1 MFLMN
6 IFNSIY
12 GLIINEVVLKA
23 IVLSIMCLIIT
34 TAHSYTYRYLL
45 NKAFIFTSL
54 MLAPLVLAVT
64 TVIATNLYL
73 SLGMIGALSIV
84 RYRTPVKSQYELA
97 LFFSFICLGIISGV
111 NFKLSIKIFLLL
123 TIIPFIYE
131 FLIKRIFNFKFFNL
145 SKTSFEKSNS
155 IVLDLVVHNTDTFE
169 FIKKYNFKD
178 NLMKIETNNETKESC
193 LTLVYEEIDD
203 ALNAKKDIEKSDV
216 IKNINLTNA

>member
-1 MFLMN
+1 MDYVVSL
-6 IFNSIY
+6 Y
-12 GLIINEVVLKA
+12 GLILNEVVIKA
-23 IVLSIMCLIIT
+23 VILSIMCLIIT

-111 NFKLSIKIFLLL
+111 NFKLSVSIFLLL
-123 TIIPFIYE
+123 TIIPFVYE
-131 FLIKRIFNFKFFNL
+131 FLIKKIFNFKFFNL
-145 SKTSFEKSNS
+145 SKTSFEKSNGIILD
-155 IVLDLVVHNTDTFE
+155 IVINETDSFE
-169 FIKKYNFKD
+169 FIKKYKIKN
-178 NLMKIETNNETKESC
+178 NLMKIETNNDTKESF
-193 LTLVYEEIDD
+193 LTLIYEEMDD
-203 ALNAKKDIEKSDV
+203 ALNTKKYVEKSEV
-216 IKNINLTNA
+216 VKNINLTYA

>member
-1 MFLMN
+1 MDIIISF
-6 IFNSIY
+6 Y
-12 GLIINEVVLKA
+12 GIIINVVVIKA
-23 IVLSIMCLIIT
+23 VALSIMCLIIT

-45 NKAFIFTSL
+45 NKAFIFTAL

-111 NFKLSIKIFLLL
+111 DFKLSISVFILL
-123 TIIPFIYE
+123 TIVPFIYE
-131 FLIKRIFNFKFFNL
+131 FLIKKIFNFKFFNL

-155 IVLDLVVHNTDTFE
+155 IILDIVIHNTDSFE
-169 FIKKYNFKD
+169 FIKKHNFKN
-178 NLMKIETNNETKESC
+178 NLMKIETNNETKESF
-193 LTLVYEEIDD
+193 LTLVYEDMDD
-203 ALNAKKDIEKSDV
+203 ALNTKKDIEKSDAV
-216 IKNINLTNA
+216 KNSNLTNA

>member
-1 MFLMN
+1 MDF
-6 IFNSIY
+6 IISFY
-12 GLIINEVVLKA
+12 GILINVVVIKA
-23 IVLSIMCLIIT
+23 VVLSIMCLIIT

-45 NKAFIFTSL
+45 NKAFIFTAL

-111 NFKLSIKIFLLL
+111 DFKLSISVFILL
-123 TIIPFIYE
+123 TIVPFIYE
-131 FLIKRIFNFKFFNL
+131 FLIKKIFNFKFFNL

-155 IVLDLVVHNTDTFE
+155 IILDIVIHNTDSFE
-169 FIKKYNFKD
+169 FIKKHNFKN
-178 NLMKIETNNETKESC
+178 NLMKIETNNETKESF
-193 LTLVYEEIDD
+193 LTLVYEDMDD
-203 ALNAKKDIEKSDV
+203 ALNTKKDIEKSDAV
-216 IKNINLTNA
+216 KNSNLTNA

>member
-1 MFLMN
+1 MDNVVSL
-6 IFNSIY
+6 Y
-12 GLIINEVVLKA
+12 GLIINKVILKA
-23 IVLSIMCLIIT
+23 IVLSVMCLIIT

-111 NFKLSIKIFLLL
+111 NFKLCISIFLLL

-131 FLIKRIFNFKFFNL
+131 FLIKRLFNFKFFNL
-145 SKTSFEKSNS
+145 STTSFEKSNN
-155 IVLDLVVHNTDTFE
+155 IVLDIVIKDTDTFE
-169 FIKKYNFKD
+169 FIKKNNIKN
-178 NLMKIETNNETKESC
+178 NLIKIETNNETKESF
-193 LTLVYEEIDD
+193 LTLVYEEMDE

-216 IKNINLTNA
+216 IKNVNLTNA

>member
-1 MFLMN
+1 MDNVFFL
-6 IFNSIY
+6 Y
-12 GLIINEVVLKA
+12 GLIINKVIFKA
-23 IVLSIMCLIIT
+23 IVLSVMCLIIT

-111 NFKLSIKIFLLL
+111 NFKLCISIFLLL

-131 FLIKRIFNFKFFNL
+131 FLIKRLFNFKFFNL
-145 SKTSFEKSNS
+145 STTSFEKSNN
-155 IVLDLVVHNTDTFE
+155 IVLDIVIKDTDTFE
-169 FIKKYNFKD
+169 FIKKNNIKN
-178 NLMKIETNNETKESC
+178 NLIKIETNNETKESF
-193 LTLVYEEIDD
+193 LTLVYEEMDE

-216 IKNINLTNA
+216 IKNVNLTNA

>member
-1 MFLMN
+1 MN
-6 IFNSIY
+6 TIISLY
-12 GLIINEVVLKA
+12 GLIINEVVIKA
-23 IVLSIMCLIIT
+23 VSLSIMCLIIT

-45 NKAFIFTSL
+45 SKAFIFTAL

-84 RYRTPVKSQYELA
+84 RYRTPVKIQYELA

-111 NFKLSIKIFLLL
+111 NFKLSISIFILL

-131 FLIKRIFNFKFFNL
+131 FLIKKIFNLKFFNL
-145 SKTSFEKSNS
+145 STTSFEKSNN
-155 IVLDLVVHNTDTFE
+155 IILDLVIYDTDTFE
-169 FIKKYNFKD
+169 FIKKYNIK
-178 NLMKIETNNETKESC
+178 NKLMKIETNNETKESF
-193 LTLVYEEIDD
+193 LTLVYEEMDD
-203 ALNAKKDIEKSDV
+203 ALNAKKDIEKSSV

>member
-1 MFLMN
+1 MDNVFFL
-6 IFNSIY
+6 Y
-12 GLIINEVVLKA
+12 GLIINKVIIKA
-23 IVLSIMCLIIT
+23 IVLSVMCLIIT

-111 NFKLSIKIFLLL
+111 NFKLCISIFLLL

-131 FLIKRIFNFKFFNL
+131 FLIKRLFNFKFFNL
-145 SKTSFEKSNS
+145 STTSFEKSNN
-155 IVLDLVVHNTDTFE
+155 IVLDIVIKDTDTFE
-169 FIKKYNFKD
+169 FIKKNNIKN
-178 NLMKIETNNETKESC
+178 NLIKIETNNETKESF
-193 LTLVYEEIDD
+193 LTLVYEEMDE

-216 IKNINLTNA
+216 IKNVNLTNA

>member
-1 MFLMN
+1 MDNVFSL
-6 IFNSIY
+6 Y
-12 GLIINEVVLKA
+12 GLIINKVIVKA
-23 IVLSIMCLIIT
+23 IVLSVMCLIIT
-34 TAHSYTYRYLL
+34 ASHSYTYRYLL

-111 NFKLSIKIFLLL
+111 NFKLCISIFLLL

-131 FLIKRIFNFKFFNL
+131 FLIKRLFNFKFFNL
-145 SKTSFEKSNS
+145 STTSFEKSNS
-155 IVLDLVVHNTDTFE
+155 IILDIIIKDTDTFE
-169 FIKKYNFKD
+169 FIKKNNIKN
-178 NLMKIETNNETKESC
+178 NLIKIETNNETKESF
-193 LTLVYEEIDD
+193 LTLVYDEMDE
-203 ALNAKKDIEKSDV
+203 ALNAKKNIEKSDV
-216 IKNINLTNA
+216 IKNVNLTNA

>member
-1 MFLMN
+1 MDNVVSL
-6 IFNSIY
+6 Y
-12 GLIINEVVLKA
+12 GLIVNKVILKA
-23 IVLSIMCLIIT
+23 IVLSVMCLIIT

-54 MLAPLVLAVT
+54 MLSPLVLAVT

-111 NFKLSIKIFLLL
+111 NFKLCISIFLLL

-131 FLIKRIFNFKFFNL
+131 FLIKRLFNFKFFNL
-145 SKTSFEKSNS
+145 STTSFEKSNNIILD
-155 IVLDLVVHNTDTFE
+155 IVIKDTDTFE
-169 FIKKYNFKD
+169 FIKKNNIKN
-178 NLMKIETNNETKESC
+178 NLIKIETNNETKESF
-193 LTLVYEEIDD
+193 LTLVYEEMDE

-216 IKNINLTNA
+216 IKNVNLTNA

>member
-1 MFLMN
+1 MDNVVSL
-6 IFNSIY
+6 Y
-12 GLIINEVVLKA
+12 GLIINKVILKA
-23 IVLSIMCLIIT
+23 IVLSVMCLIIT

-111 NFKLSIKIFLLL
+111 NFKLCISIFLLL

-131 FLIKRIFNFKFFNL
+131 FLIKRLFNLKFFNL
-145 SKTSFEKSNS
+145 STTSFEKSNN
-155 IVLDLVVHNTDTFE
+155 IVLDIVIKDTDTFE
-169 FIKKYNFKD
+169 FIKKNNIKN
-178 NLMKIETNNETKESC
+178 NLIKIETNNETKESF
-193 LTLVYEEIDD
+193 LTLVYEEMDE

-216 IKNINLTNA
+216 IKNVNLTNA

>member
-1 MFLMN
+1 MN
-6 IFNSIY
+6 IVISLY
-12 GLIINEVVLKA
+12 GLLINEVVIKA
-23 IVLSIMCLIIT
+23 VILSIMCLIIT

-111 NFKLSIKIFLLL
+111 NFKLSLNIFLLL
-123 TIIPFIYE
+123 VIIPFIYE
-131 FLIKRIFNFKFFNL
+131 FLIKKLFNLKFFNL
-145 SKTSFEKSNS
+145 SKVSFEKSNS
-155 IVLDLVVHNTDTFE
+155 IIMDIVIKDTDTFE
-169 FIKKYNFKD
+169 FIKQNNIKN
-178 NLMKIETNNETKESC
+178 NLMKIETNNETKESF
-193 LTLVYEEIDD
+193 LTLVYEEMDD

-216 IKNINLTNA
+216 IKNVNLTNA

>member
-1 MFLMN
+1 MDNVVSL
-6 IFNSIY
+6 Y
-12 GLIINEVVLKA
+12 GLIINKVILKA
-23 IVLSIMCLIIT
+23 IVLSVMCLIIT

-54 MLAPLVLAVT
+54 MLSPLVLAVT

-111 NFKLSIKIFLLL
+111 NFKLCISIFLLL

-131 FLIKRIFNFKFFNL
+131 LLIKRLFNFKFFNL
-145 SKTSFEKSNS
+145 STTSFEKSNNIILD
-155 IVLDLVVHNTDTFE
+155 IVIKDTDTFE
-169 FIKKYNFKD
+169 FIKKNNIKN
-178 NLMKIETNNETKESC
+178 NLIKIETNNETKESF
-193 LTLVYEEIDD
+193 LTLVYEEMDE

-216 IKNINLTNA
+216 IKNVNLTNA

>member
-1 MFLMN
+1 MDNVVSL
-6 IFNSIY
+6 Y
-12 GLIINEVVLKA
+12 GLIINKVILKA
-23 IVLSIMCLIIT
+23 IVLSVMCLIIT

-54 MLAPLVLAVT
+54 MLSPLVLAVT

-111 NFKLSIKIFLLL
+111 NFKLCISIFLLL

-131 FLIKRIFNFKFFNL
+131 FLIKRLFNFKFFNL
-145 SKTSFEKSNS
+145 STTSFEKSNNIILD
-155 IVLDLVVHNTDTFE
+155 IVIKDTDTFE
-169 FIKKYNFKD
+169 FIKKNNIKNNFI
-178 NLMKIETNNETKESC
+178 KIETNNETKESF
-193 LTLVYEEIDD
+193 LTLVYDEMDE
-203 ALNAKKDIEKSDV
+203 ALNAKKNIEKSDV
-216 IKNINLTNA
+216 IKNVNLTNA

>member
-1 MFLMN
+1 MDNVVSL
-6 IFNSIY
+6 Y
-12 GLIINEVVLKA
+12 GLIINKVILKA
-23 IVLSIMCLIIT
+23 IVLSVMCLIIT

-54 MLAPLVLAVT
+54 MLSPLVLAVT

-111 NFKLSIKIFLLL
+111 NFKLCISIFLLL

-131 FLIKRIFNFKFFNL
+131 FLITKNP
-145 SKTSFEKSNS
+145 
-155 IVLDLVVHNTDTFE
+155 VLNVG
-169 FIKKYNFKD
+169 
-178 NLMKIETNNETKESC
+178 
-193 LTLVYEEIDD
+193 
-203 ALNAKKDIEKSDV
+203 
-216 IKNINLTNA
+216 

>member
-1 MFLMN
+1 MN
-6 IFNSIY
+6 IFNFIY
-12 GLIINEVVLKA
+12 GLIINEVIFKA
-23 IVLSIMCLIIT
+23 IILSIMCLIIT

-178 NLMKIETNNETKESC
+178 NLMKIETNNETKETC
-193 LTLVYEEIDD
+193 LTLVYEEMDD
-203 ALNAKKDIEKSDV
+203 ALNAKKDIEKSDI

>member
-1 MFLMN
+1 MN
-6 IFNSIY
+6 TIISLY
-12 GLIINEVVLKA
+12 GLLINEVVIKA
-23 IVLSIMCLIIT
+23 VILSIMCLIIT

-111 NFKLSIKIFLLL
+111 NFKLSLNIFLLL
-123 TIIPFIYE
+123 VIIPFIYE
-131 FLIKRIFNFKFFNL
+131 FLIKKLFNLKFFNL
-145 SKTSFEKSNS
+145 SKVSFEKSNS
-155 IVLDLVVHNTDTFE
+155 IIMDIVIKDTDTFE
-169 FIKKYNFKD
+169 FIKQNNIKN
-178 NLMKIETNNETKESC
+178 NLMKIETNNETKESF
-193 LTLVYEEIDD
+193 LTLVYEEMDD

-216 IKNINLTNA
+216 IKNVNLTNA

>member
-1 MFLMN
+1 MDNVVSL
-6 IFNSIY
+6 Y
-12 GLIINEVVLKA
+12 GLIINKVILKA
-23 IVLSIMCLIIT
+23 IVLSVMCLIIT

-54 MLAPLVLAVT
+54 MLSPLVLAVT

-111 NFKLSIKIFLLL
+111 NFKLCISIFLLL

-131 FLIKRIFNFKFFNL
+131 FLIKRLFNFKFFNL
-145 SKTSFEKSNS
+145 STTSFEKSNS
-155 IVLDLVVHNTDTFE
+155 IILDIIIKDTDTFE
-169 FIKKYNFKD
+169 FIKKNNIKN
-178 NLMKIETNNETKESC
+178 NLIKIETNNETKESF
-193 LTLVYEEIDD
+193 LTLVYEEMDE
-203 ALNAKKDIEKSDV
+203 ALNAKKDIEKSDL
-216 IKNINLTNA
+216 IKNVNLTNA

>member
-1 MFLMN
+1 MDNVVSL
-6 IFNSIY
+6 Y
-12 GLIINEVVLKA
+12 GLIINKVILKA
-23 IVLSIMCLIIT
+23 IVLSVMCLIIT

-54 MLAPLVLAVT
+54 MLSPLVLAVT

-111 NFKLSIKIFLLL
+111 NFKLCISIFLLL

-131 FLIKRIFNFKFFNL
+131 FLIKRLFNFKFFNL
-145 SKTSFEKSNS
+145 STTSFEKSNNIILD
-155 IVLDLVVHNTDTFE
+155 IVIKDTDTFE
-169 FIKKYNFKD
+169 FIKKNNIKN
-178 NLMKIETNNETKESC
+178 NLIKIETNNETKESF
-193 LTLVYEEIDD
+193 LTLVYEEMDE
-203 ALNAKKDIEKSDV
+203 ALNAKKDIEKSDL
-216 IKNINLTNA
+216 IKNVNLTNA

>member
-1 MFLMN
+1 MDNVVSL
-6 IFNSIY
+6 Y
-12 GLIINEVVLKA
+12 GLIINKVILKA
-23 IVLSIMCLIIT
+23 IVLSVMCLIIT

-54 MLAPLVLAVT
+54 MLSPLVLAVT

-111 NFKLSIKIFLLL
+111 NFKLCISIFLLL

-131 FLIKRIFNFKFFNL
+131 FLIKRLFNFKFFNL
-145 SKTSFEKSNS
+145 STTSFEKSNNIILD
-155 IVLDLVVHNTDTFE
+155 IVIKDTDTFE
-169 FIKKYNFKD
+169 FIKNNNIKN
-178 NLMKIETNNETKESC
+178 NLVKIETNNETKESF
-193 LTLVYEEIDD
+193 LTLVYEEMDE
-203 ALNAKKDIEKSDV
+203 ALNVKKDIEKSDV
-216 IKNINLTNA
+216 IKNVNLTNA

>member
-1 MFLMN
+1 MDNVFSL
-6 IFNSIY
+6 Y
-12 GLIINEVVLKA
+12 GLIINKVIVKA

-111 NFKLSIKIFLLL
+111 NFKLCISIFLLL

-131 FLIKRIFNFKFFNL
+131 FLIKRLFNFKFFNL
-145 SKTSFEKSNS
+145 ST
-155 IVLDLVVHNTDTFE
+155 T
-169 FIKKYNFKD
+169 
-178 NLMKIETNNETKESC
+178 
-193 LTLVYEEIDD
+193 
-203 ALNAKKDIEKSDV
+203 
-216 IKNINLTNA
+216 